1 MQSSSPLRGSPVY
14 VLVIFVAMF
23 TLYMVLHEKSFRV
36 IYSEGNVDDLLQP
49 QGAQTI
55 RDKLASLVEPVRI
68 RLLRSGQRAAGNENG
83 VGVASVRVTLIPKE
97 QSEKGVTDAPL
108 EQDVPPIDDG
118 KRKEN
123 NNMFQ
128 GNEANYEKQANT
140 VQQQRAAGEAQQEEE
155 QPTVDK
161 AEPEEPNEDAKQKE
175 EQQKAAVDEKQKEE
189 QQKATVEKLKEEQ
202 QKAIQEAKQNEE
214 PKKATEEAKQKEAQ
228 TKAAEEAQKKEER
241 MKEVEEAKQKEQQQK
256 EEQEA
261 KQKEQQQ
268 NGDEKA
274 DKKRAAEQRNQV
286 EAPPARLAD
295 EIEREQCEIRKNRP
309 DRFTFPISG
318 GNDFTEC
325 SSCAPPQRPPRKH
338 MILWRKLFDSDGRA
352 TVVRKSN
359 IATIVC
365 PGPSVEQLSPQKRK
379 FISEKTDAWGLND
392 VSRIK
397 DIKFRFLHMEPG
409 NVEGAR
415 VTYHGHP
422 FVYDEWQHGSAT
434 VVCEQ
439 SCHGFQRSLAN
450 VTLGSREFCDYVT
463 YKRECITDDC
473 KAMVGAN
480 EPPYAYRSKDFPGK
494 VRVAMGNSLNRVLDI
509 SCKLGYEQ
517 ILFAG
522 CDGTPNHVGDAKA
535 HGTTVNGKFIH
546 PSQAY
551 GYKVWGILFEEF
563 VIKFMAHNAY
573 PCLSL
578 TPKPFNQEV
587 PETRASFGNDLVE
600 VYKFS

>member
-123 NNMFQ
+123 NMQVSMFQ

-140 VQQQRAAGEAQQEEE
+140 VQHQRAAGEAQQEEE

-228 TKAAEEAQKKEER
+228 TKAAEEAKKER
-241 MKEVEEAKQKEQQQK
+241 
-256 EEQEA
+256 
-261 KQKEQQQ
+261 
-268 NGDEKA
+268 GTDEGS
-274 DKKRAAEQRNQV
+274 R
-286 EAPPARLAD
+286 
-295 EIEREQCEIRKNRP
+295 
-309 DRFTFPISG
+309 G
-318 GNDFTEC
+318 GKTE
-325 SSCAPPQRPPRKH
+325 
-338 MILWRKLFDSDGRA
+338 RA
-352 TVVRKSN
+352 TAEGGAGGK
-359 IATIVC
+359 A
-365 PGPSVEQLSPQKRK
+365 
-379 FISEKTDAWGLND
+379 
-392 VSRIK
+392 
-397 DIKFRFLHMEPG
+397 
-409 NVEGAR
+409 EGA
-415 VTYHGHP
+415 TA
-422 FVYDEWQHGSAT
+422 EW
-434 VVCEQ
+434 
-439 SCHGFQRSLAN
+439 R
-450 VTLGSREFCDYVT
+450 RE
-463 YKRECITDDC
+463 
-473 KAMVGAN
+473 G
-480 EPPYAYRSKDFPGK
+480 
-494 VRVAMGNSLNRVLDI
+494 
-509 SCKLGYEQ
+509 
-517 ILFAG
+517 
-522 CDGTPNHVGDAKA
+522 
-535 HGTTVNGKFIH
+535 
-546 PSQAY
+546 
-551 GYKVWGILFEEF
+551 
-563 VIKFMAHNAY
+563 
-573 PCLSL
+573 
-578 TPKPFNQEV
+578 
-587 PETRASFGNDLVE
+587 
-600 VYKFS
+600 